1 MHAIDEEVKE
11 FWDRV
16 AEDWE
21 IQVGDDG
28 DNNRLLNSD
37 PVLWQFLGD
46 VRGFRVLDAGCGTG
60 YLTRKL
66 VQNDA
71 LVTGVDISP
80 KMLEIARRKSIEA
93 GLNIEYH
100 VDSCSQLKSCRDA
113 SYDTIVSNYVLMD
126 IPDLEATIKS
136 FNRVLKPKGT
146 AVLVFSHPCFPQG
159 KAIAIEP
166 DELVLY
172 EWSFSYFKRQ
182 KCIEKPWGH
191 FKSEFIWF
199 HRPLSDYWKAF
210 KSFGFDI
217 IDFEEP
223 RITDD
228 RFHLAKTER
237 ILKNSRFRP
246 YSVAFKL
253 QKIEEVEAKADTNK

>member
-1 MHAIDEEVKE
+1 MKAIDKEVRE

-46 VRGFRVLDAGCGTG
+46 VRGLRILDAGCGTG

-66 VQNDA
+66 AQNGA

-80 KMLEIARRKSIEA
+80 KMLEIARKKSIAA
-93 GLNIEYH
+93 GLNIAYH
-100 VDSCSQLKSCRDA
+100 LDSCSQLNSCSDCLFDA
-113 SYDTIVSNYVLMD
+113 IVSNYVLMD
-126 IPDLEATIKS
+126 VPDLESTIEN
-136 FNRVLKPKGT
+136 FYRVLKPHGI

-159 KAIAIEP
+159 KARVIEL
-166 DELVLY
+166 DEIVLY
-172 EWSFSYFKRQ
+172 EWNFSYFGRC
-182 KCIEKPWGH
+182 KCLELPWGH
-191 FKSEFIWF
+191 FKSDFIWF

-210 KSFGFDI
+210 KTSRFKV

-223 RITDD
+223 RITEE

-237 ILKNSRFRP
+237 TLKNAKSRP

-253 QKIEEVEAKADTNK
+253 QK